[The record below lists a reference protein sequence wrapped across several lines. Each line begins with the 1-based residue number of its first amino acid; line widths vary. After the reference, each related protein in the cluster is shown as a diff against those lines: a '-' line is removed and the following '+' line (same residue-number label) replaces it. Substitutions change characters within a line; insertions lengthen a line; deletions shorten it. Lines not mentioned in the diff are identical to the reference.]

1 MGQIILDIFKA
12 LAAGTIFLLILGLI
26 MGESP
31 KKQYANSEKQ
41 NEKESFEN
49 IINHMKYINSKI
61 EIEKSSWRKIYSI
74 AEFNFTIKN
83 KNNFKIKDIEIE
95 CKFYAPSK
103 TITDKE
109 KYMWR

>member
-49 IINHMKYINSKI
+49 IINHMKYINSK
-61 EIEKSSWRKIYSI
+61 KKL
-74 AEFNFTIKN
+74 KN
-83 KNNFKIKDIEIE
+83 QVG
-95 CKFYAPSK
+95 A
-103 TITDKE
+103 
-109 KYMWR
+109 KYIQLPNLILQ